1 MINKKRK
8 KIILTV
14 AWAAAAVLLVVL
26 IIYNNPLDDPH
37 TQLLKKICSCALVVG
52 GIVLF
57 TVLYDRVALL
67 AIDLYHNRRLI
78 WRLSKN
84 DFRKR
89 YAGSYLGVVWSIVPP
104 FVTVVMYYIVFG
116 VILKSGNQAVT
127 GTIDVPY
134 VLYLTAGLV
143 PWFFFSDALPG
154 GTTSLMEY
162 EFLVKK
168 VVFKVSILPM
178 IKVNAA
184 VFTHIGFTGILLVI
198 SMLYGYTPSLY
209 WLQILYYT
217 VCEYLFVLGLVYATS
232 AIVVFFRDLQQIISI
247 LLQVGMWATP
257 ILWNINAI
265 GNPQIRPL
273 FKLNPMTY
281 IVDGYR
287 SSIYGREWF
296 WNDFFSSIYFWVV
309 TALIFVLGA
318 AIFKRLKPQFADVL

>member
-1 MINKKRK
+1 MINKKK
-8 KIILTV
+8 KKLILAL
-14 AWAAAAVLLVVL
+14 AWAAALLLLLVLLV
-26 IIYNNPLDDPH
+26 YNNPLDNPH
-37 TQLLKKICSCALVVG
+37 TQLVKKICSCVLTAG

-57 TVLYDRVALL
+57 TLLYDRVALL
-67 AIDLYHNRRLI
+67 AQDLYNNRRLI
-78 WRLSKN
+78 WRLSRN

-89 YAGSYLGVVWSIVPP
+89 YAGSYLGVVWSLIPP
-104 FVTVVMYYIVFG
+104 VVTVLMYYVVFG
-116 VILKSGNQAVT
+116 MILKNGRQAVT

-154 GTTSLMEY
+154 GTSALMEY
-162 EFLVKK
+162 EYLVKK

-184 VFTHIGFTGILLVI
+184 VFTHIGFTAILLII
-198 SMLYGYTPSLY
+198 SMLYGYTPSLF
-209 WLQILYYT
+209 WLQLIYYT
-217 VCEYLFVLGLVYATS
+217 ACEYLFVLGLVYATS
-232 AIVVFFRDLQQIISI
+232 AIVVFFRDLQQIINI

-265 GNPQIRPL
+265 SNPRIRPL
-273 FKLNPMTY
+273 FKLNPMAY

-287 SSIYGREWF
+287 SSIYGQEWF

-309 TALIFVLGA
+309 TALLFVLGA